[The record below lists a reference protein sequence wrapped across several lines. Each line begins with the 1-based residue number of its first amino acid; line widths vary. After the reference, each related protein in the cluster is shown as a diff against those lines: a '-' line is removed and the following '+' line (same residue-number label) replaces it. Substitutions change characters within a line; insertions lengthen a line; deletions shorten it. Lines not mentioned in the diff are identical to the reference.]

1 MVNIKSKM
9 VEAAIKIARNGDHKQ
24 RVGCIIFNKKKILS
38 TGHNQCQRAVKKLH
52 PKFQR
57 WKGSV
62 HAEVDA
68 IIHAMTDLK
77 GASLLVIR
85 INKKEQL
92 RLAKPCQH
100 CMKYIHH
107 VGIKKVYYSTSSYPY
122 IECTSVNKLFEGE
135 EPDV

>member
-1 MVNIKSKM
+1 MISIRSSLIN
-9 VEAAIKIARNGDHKQ
+9 EAIKIARNGDHKQ
-24 RVGCIIFNKKKILS
+24 RVGCVIFSKKKTLS
-38 TGHNQCQRAVKKLH
+38 TGWNHCQRSVKKLH

-92 RLAKPCQH
+92 RLAKPCMH
-100 CMKYIHH
+100 CLKYIQH
-107 VGIKKVYYSTSSYPY
+107 VGIKKVYYSISSYPY
-122 IECTSVNKLFEGE
+122 LECMSVSKLLEGE
-135 EPDV
+135 ELNV